1 MEKKNKTQMLLT
13 TSMTAHFV
21 AHNYDFDI
29 TLEENQKDAF

>member
-1 MEKKNKTQMLLT
+1 MEKKNPQMLLT